1 MSYIAKNG
9 RLYTSGASEALTL
22 LDDKFSVNKSY
33 SKGDSCIYND
43 YLWKF
48 TSDKPAGEWDSS
60 VVEQCRIMD
69 FVDDINDKLD
79 NKNNFIIKAS
89 ENEKL
94 GSDVVIIKYN
104 KMIQI
109 RFNGFKNLTLNTYNT
124 LFVLPDE
131 FKPASGV
138 FYDCIDSGGGI
149 YRILIGLNGVV
160 ELFPYTNIN
169 LYNACN
175 TFVYISN

>member
-1 MSYIAKNG
+1 MGSF
-9 RLYTSGASEALTL
+9 LALLWLRPPSDFL
-22 LDDKFSVNKSY
+22 LLISTHYSITPSVN
-33 SKGDSCIYND
+33 G
-43 YLWKF
+43 
-48 TSDKPAGEWDSS
+48 
-60 VVEQCRIMD
+60 
-69 FVDDINDKLD
+69 KLD
-79 NKNNFIIKAS
+79 NKNNFIIKSS

-94 GSDVVIIKYN
+94 NADVVIIKHN

-109 RFNGFKNLTLNTYNT
+109 RFDGFKNLTLNTYNT

-131 FKPASGV
+131 FKPVSGA
-138 FYDCIDSGGGI
+138 FYDCSNPNGEI
-149 YRILIGLNGVV
+149 YRIVISSNGVV

>member
-1 MSYIAKNG
+1 MNPSHGLSWEK
-9 RLYTSGASEALTL
+9 SGEQEGVFATLFILT
-22 LDDKFSVNKSY
+22 
-33 SKGDSCIYND
+33 G
-43 YLWKF
+43 
-48 TSDKPAGEWDSS
+48 
-60 VVEQCRIMD
+60 
-69 FVDDINDKLD
+69 KLD
-79 NKNNFIIKAS
+79 NKNNFIIKSS

-94 GSDVVIIKYN
+94 NADVVIIKHN

-109 RFNGFKNLTLNTYNT
+109 RFDGFKNLTLNTYNT

-131 FKPASGV
+131 FKPVSGA
-138 FYDCIDSGGGI
+138 FYDCSNPNGEI
-149 YRILIGLNGVV
+149 YRIVISSNGVV